1 MATIYID
8 DRPFEAEEG
17 QNLLHAC
24 LSLGFNIPYFCW
36 HPVLGSVGACRQ
48 CAVKHFRNE
57 KDVRGEIV
65 MACMTPV
72 EDSIRISIDDP
83 EAVAFRAS
91 VIEWLM
97 LNHPHD
103 CPVCDEGGE
112 CHLQDMTVMTGH
124 VYRETRFRK
133 RTYPNQQL
141 GPFLNHEMNRC
152 IQCYRCVRYYREY
165 ARCGDLNVFA
175 SHDHVYFGR
184 SREGTL
190 TSEFSGNLVEICPT
204 GVFTDKS
211 FKKHYTRK
219 WDLQTA
225 PSVCVHCSLGCNTIP
240 GARYGELRRIRN
252 RYNHEVNGYFL
263 CDRGRYGYEF
273 VNSDLRVR
281 KPLLREAGGDA
292 RVPVS
297 AEEAL
302 RFASAMLSDGGKA
315 IGIGSPRASVESNF
329 ALQTLVGP
337 ENFYAGVSG
346 MDFELLQLSLKILQK
361 GAARTPPLNETKEAD
376 AVFIL
381 GEDVTNTAPILA
393 LNLRQTAR
401 RKAIEIL
408 EQVHILPWN
417 DAPIRRAAEFEK
429 GNLFI
434 ASPCETRLDDLACE
448 TLRAAPDELARIGF
462 GVASLLAPE
471 NAPAVEDMTKEEQA
485 VAEKIAGL
493 LKGATRPLVVSGTAC
508 GSRAVLE
515 AAANICLALKES
527 GKDPEIVLALPEAN
541 SLGLAMLSPAG
552 GIEAAA
558 GALGKERSDTL
569 VIVENDLFHRSAPE
583 TARGLLDAS
592 KNVIAIDC
600 LENETGLRADLVL
613 PAATF
618 AESSG
623 SLVNNEG
630 RAQRSFRVF
639 EPDGPVKESWRWI
652 LEMHGAGGR
661 LDDLIAQIAASNP
674 FFRNLASAAPGA
686 DFRLAGG
693 KIPRQS
699 HRCSGR
705 TAIGAN
711 IDVHEPKVAE
721 DPDSPLS
728 FSMEGDHR
736 QPPAALIPRFRAPG
750 WNSIQSLN
758 RFQQEIGG
766 PLRGGEAGVRLIE
779 SGGGLE
785 YFKNIPAP
793 FAPEEGQ
800 MLFVSFHHI
809 FGSEELSAL
818 SPAVSRLCP
827 EPYVAVH
834 PEDAT
839 MLGVAEGERV
849 KVVLEGSAHAL
860 RVKVS
865 PSLPQGTAGLPVG
878 LPGEA
883 VAQLPAR
890 GKISKEGSDE

>member
-17 QNLLHAC
+17 QNLLDVC

-83 EAVAFRAS
+83 EAVAFRAN
-91 VIEWLM
+91 VLEWLM

-225 PSVCVHCSLGCNTIP
+225 PSVCIHCSLGCNTIP
-240 GARYGELRRIRN
+240 GSRYGELRRIRN

-273 VNSDLRVR
+273 VNSSLRVR
-281 KPLLREAGGDA
+281 EPLLRGKG
-292 RVPVS
+292 VP

-302 RFASAMLSDGGKA
+302 GYATAMISEGEQV

-346 MDFELLQLSLKILQK
+346 KDFEILQLALDILQK
-361 GAARTPPLNETKEAD
+361 GAARTPPLNKTKEAD

-381 GEDVTNTAPILA
+381 GEDVTNTAPMLA

-401 RKAIEIL
+401 IKAIKNL

-434 ASPCETRLDDLACE
+434 ASPCATRLDDLACG
-448 TLRAAPDELARIGF
+448 TFRAVPDDLARIGF
-462 GVASLLAPE
+462 GVASLLAPG
-471 NAPAVEDMTKEEQA
+471 NAPGVGDMTEEEQA

-493 LKGATRPLVVSGTAC
+493 LKGAERPLVVSGTGC

-515 AAANICLALKES
+515 AAANICLALKER
-527 GKDPEIVLALPEAN
+527 GKDAEIVLALPEAN

-569 VIVENDLFHRSAPE
+569 VILENDLFRRSAPE
-583 TARGLLDAS
+583 TVKGLLEAA
-592 KNVIAIDC
+592 KNVIAIDY

-613 PAATF
+613 PAAAF
-618 AESSG
+618 VESSG

-630 RAQRSFRVF
+630 RAQRFFRVF
-639 EPDGPVKESWRWI
+639 APDDPVRESWHWI
-652 LEMHGAGGR
+652 LDMHGAEEG
-661 LDDLIAQIAASNP
+661 LDELIAQIAASNP
-674 FFRNLASAAPGA
+674 FFRDLASAAPGA

-699 HRCSGR
+699 HRYSGR

-711 IDVHEPKVAE
+711 IDVHEPEPPE

-736 QPPAALIPRFRAPG
+736 QPPAALIPRFHAPG

-779 SGGGLE
+779 PGGELE
-785 YFKNIPAP
+785 YFKNIPAR
-793 FAPEEGQ
+793 FTPEEGRL
-800 MLFVSFHHI
+800 LFVSLHHI

-818 SPAVSRLCP
+818 SPAVARLCL
-827 EPYVAVH
+827 EPYVAVN
-834 PEDAT
+834 PEDAVIF
-839 MLGVAEGERV
+839 GVAEGDRA
-849 KVVLEGSAHAL
+849 KVILEGSAYVL
-860 RVKVS
+860 RVKVM
-865 PSLPQGTAGLPVG
+865 PSLPRGTAGLPVG
-878 LPGEA
+878 LSGGP
-883 VAQLPAR
+883 VAQLPTA
-890 GKISKEGSDE
+890 GDIIKEGSDE